1 MNDNDTFSATC
12 KECKGTFTSETPTTI
27 CPECGEPFSPNAIR
41 IEYDDDAI
49 QIMETV
55 NKALA
60 SRGLKFIDDDE
71 AHDGFIV
78 MELREKKNAT

>member
-12 KECKGTFTSETPTTI
+12 KECEGTFTSETPMST
-27 CPECGEPFSPNAIR
+27 CPECGVPFSPAAIR
-41 IEYDDDAI
+41 IEYDDDAL
-49 QIMETV
+49 QIMENV

-60 SRGLKFIDDDE
+60 PHGLSFVDDDE

-78 MELREKKNAT
+78 MELKGKKK